1 MIRFVAGVIF
11 GIIVATVGF
20 SGPVAGLLDGMMS
33 HIQKTTIEHSAPNL
47 PPPNR

>member
-11 GIIVATVGF
+11 GIIVATIGF
-20 SGPVAGLLDGMMS
+20 SGVAGLLDGMMS